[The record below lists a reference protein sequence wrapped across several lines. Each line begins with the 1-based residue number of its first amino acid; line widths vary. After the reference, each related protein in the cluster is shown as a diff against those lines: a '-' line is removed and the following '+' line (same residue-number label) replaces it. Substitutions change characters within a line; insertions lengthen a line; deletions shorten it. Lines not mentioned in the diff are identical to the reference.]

1 MTRLSLPNKIKFVIN
16 RPWLT
21 KDSPSAPGPV
31 IKTIPDWYRKAD
43 RFVINPHT
51 NEPWIDPRDGGKVP
65 TWKACPA
72 VFDIMG
78 TGYVYKTPCDIE
90 VSEIGGKVSIKVSD
104 PQNQDFVGARPAMPQ
119 FVPPQ
124 GYHEDH
130 FAWWADWAV
139 ELPEGYSALYSQ
151 PFNRFELPFLTTSGI
166 IDNDKVHL
174 PGTMPFF
181 IVKGFTGTIPAG
193 TPYAQILPFKR
204 ENWVSEVQTDLSY
217 EQMVEKNTE
226 NSNKYRVPNG
236 GVYQKEVWTRRTYE

>member
-1 MTRLSLPNKIKFVIN
+1 MSLMNKIKFVRN

-21 KDSPSAPGPV
+21 KNSPSVPASS
-31 IKTIPDWYRKAD
+31 IKTLPEWYRKAD
-43 RFVINPHT
+43 RFAIDPATEKPWINPH
-51 NEPWIDPRDGGKVP
+51 DGGKVP

-78 TGYVYKTPCDIE
+78 TGYMYRTPCDIE
-90 VSEIGGKVSIKVSD
+90 VYEENGEIQIRIDDQYNK
-104 PQNQDFVGARPAMPQ
+104 DFVNNRPAMPQ
-119 FVPPQ
+119 FVAPM
-124 GYHEDH
+124 GYHEKH

-139 ELPEGYSALYSQ
+139 VLPEGYSALYSQ

-181 IVKGFTGTIPAG
+181 IAKGFTGTIPAG

-204 ENWVSEVQTDLSY
+204 EDWAAELDTAIGY
-217 EQMVEKNTE
+217 EQMMKNNMD
-226 NSNKYRVPNG
+226 NSQKYRVPDG
-236 GVYQKEVWTRRTYE
+236 GVYQKEVWTRRVYE